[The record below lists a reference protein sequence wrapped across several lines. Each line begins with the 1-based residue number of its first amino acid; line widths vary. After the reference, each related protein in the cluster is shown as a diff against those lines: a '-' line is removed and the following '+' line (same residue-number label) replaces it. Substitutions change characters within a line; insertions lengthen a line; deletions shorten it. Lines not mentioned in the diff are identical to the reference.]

1 MKNINDA
8 DSTKHNHTLP
18 IIDNIDNSDTDSR
31 VNSDPLTSDSEPNNT
46 NVSSGNACLDTCPI
60 ANDKDLT
67 HFISEQNEEGL
78 IYKGYRFLKKPS
90 KAKSTCLFRCESNSM
105 FKCTARFTTD
115 LKHSITRDVYKK
127 HTHPP
132 PGSSIVVDAELTQA
146 INPELVNNPIVPIID
161 PPITVDIIDPPIT
174 VDIVDPPITVDI
186 VDPPITVDI
195 IDVPSGPVD
204 HSDPPKTDLDN
215 VRVFTTHKGNVGIQV
230 GDARFIRKHEYPL
243 YSVFKCS
250 VSKCNAIC
258 KTTPLH
264 DVTSVTNPC
273 DHNHAKHA
281 TKWVRDSLRDK
292 VLDLA
297 RNRPNDLPTDIVD
310 DAIEAFDAYFSQ
322 TDYETLKRAINRDRL
337 SNRPKLPRDR
347 NQVFE
352 ALKEAKGSPDLKGAD
367 MIKGIDRA
375 SGVAMFYSD
384 RNLALL
390 NGHSPKQIFG
400 DGTFK
405 YTSSYFYQMY
415 SFHIYKNGYYIPV
428 CHFLLPNKLGDS
440 YIIVLEMLQKACRGL
455 GFEIDI
461 DMFTVDLEA
470 GMVKAIKILFPNS
483 SIRFCSFHVGQA
495 WKKKM
500 ERLGLK
506 IISMNRNSKD
516 GVLLRKVYGLKALDQ
531 DLVRPCFNEVF
542 KNSDTKNEK
551 VREFFEYMEEYY
563 IKEDA
568 QFPIHAWANSTSTEY
583 ESSTNGCE
591 SFHSGFTFPSDKPNL
606 FYFLEKLKKK
616 ERSGFRKSWSGV
628 NPRKNRTV
636 KHPELLS
643 KLRNKTISFVQ
654 FLTVAS
660 PSMAKISVSIHS

>member
-1 MKNINDA
+1 
-8 DSTKHNHTLP
+8 
-18 IIDNIDNSDTDSR
+18 
-31 VNSDPLTSDSEPNNT
+31 
-46 NVSSGNACLDTCPI
+46 
-60 ANDKDLT
+60 
-67 HFISEQNEEGL
+67 
-78 IYKGYRFLKKPS
+78 
-90 KAKSTCLFRCESNSM
+90 M

-264 DVTSVTNPC
+264 DVISVTNPC

-322 TDYETLKRAINRDRL
+322 TDYETLKRAINRDRP
-337 SNRPKLPRDR
+337 SNRPKLPRDK

-483 SIRFCSFHVGQA
+483 SIDSQ
-495 WKKKM
+495 
-500 ERLGLK
+500 
-506 IISMNRNSKD
+506 
-516 GVLLRKVYGLKALDQ
+516 
-531 DLVRPCFNEVF
+531 
-542 KNSDTKNEK
+542 
-551 VREFFEYMEEYY
+551 
-563 IKEDA
+563 
-568 QFPIHAWANSTSTEY
+568 
-583 ESSTNGCE
+583 
-591 SFHSGFTFPSDKPNL
+591 
-606 FYFLEKLKKK
+606 
-616 ERSGFRKSWSGV
+616 
-628 NPRKNRTV
+628 
-636 KHPELLS
+636 LS
-643 KLRNKTISFVQ
+643 
-654 FLTVAS
+654 
-660 PSMAKISVSIHS
+660 